1 MNQAGQ
7 AGISAGGNAGAG
19 GRAGAGGAGGL
30 GGAGGKPHPAIDLFC
45 RLVDRI
51 NETAGWLLGPM
62 IVFVSAAIVYEVVS
76 RGVFNQATSWVNESV
91 IYGSSAVYLLVGGYA
106 LLHRRHVRIDL
117 LLGMLSPR
125 AVRILDLVTLPFLAI
140 YALALM
146 IAGGDLAW
154 TSFMQA
160 EGTGSP
166 WNPRIWPVK
175 LCIPLAGLLLLLQAL
190 SNLFRDL
197 GLAPAKGPV
206 RTEDADR

>member
-1 MNQAGQ
+1 VEA
-7 AGISAGGNAGAG
+7 
-19 GRAGAGGAGGL
+19 
-30 GGAGGKPHPAIDLFC
+30 FC
-45 RLVDRI
+45 RFVDGL
-51 NETAGWLLGPM
+51 NEWVGWALGPM

-76 RGVFNQATSWVNESV
+76 RGVFNEATTWVNESV

-117 LLGMLSPR
+117 LLGMISPR
-125 AVRILDLVTLPFLAI
+125 AARVLELITLPFLVA
-140 YALALM
+140 YALALI

-154 TSFMQA
+154 SSFLQS

-175 LCIPLAGLLLLLQAL
+175 LCIPLAGLLLLLQAF

-197 GLAPAKGPV
+197 GLAAPRNAIPV
-206 RTEDADR
+206 EDDR

>member
-1 MNQAGQ
+1 MSQSGHAGQ
-7 AGISAGGNAGAG
+7 VGGNAGAG
-19 GRAGAGGAGGL
+19 GGGGRQ
-30 GGAGGKPHPAIDLFC
+30 HPAVDLYC
-45 RLVDRI
+45 RFVDRV

-76 RGVFNQATSWVNESV
+76 RGMFNQATTWVNESV

-117 LLGMLSPR
+117 LLGVLSPR
-125 AVRILDLVTLPFLAI
+125 AVRILDLVTLPFLAA

-146 IAGGDLAW
+146 IAGGELAW
-154 TSFMQA
+154 ASFMQS

-166 WNPRIWPVK
+166 WNPPIWPVK

-206 RTEDADR
+206 RTEDADQ

>member
-1 MNQAGQ
+1 MNQADR
-7 AGISAGGNAGAG
+7 AAGGGGAG
-19 GRAGAGGAGGL
+19 GRQ
-30 GGAGGKPHPAIDLFC
+30 HPAIARFC
-45 RLVDRI
+45 RIVDRI
-51 NETAGWLLGPM
+51 NETVGWLLGPM

-76 RGVFNQATSWVNESV
+76 RGILNQATTWVNESV
-91 IYGSSAVYLLVGGYA
+91 VYGSSAVYLLVGGYA

-117 LLGMLSPR
+117 LLGALSPR
-125 AVRILDLVTLPFLAI
+125 AVHILDLVTLPFLAI

-146 IAGGDLAW
+146 IAGGELAW
-154 TSFMQA
+154 ASFMQA

-175 LCIPLAGLLLLLQAL
+175 LCIPLAGLLLLLQAF

-206 RTEDADR
+206 RTEDAAS